1 MSEEFIC
8 YVPRNICL
16 ADLDHHF
23 GKIRLGVSRR
33 LGIRWGN
40 AGWPVALEGGVPKP
54 KGYKVITLSDQIY
67 CGGRIYEG
75 QGWRLLQSFKAG
87 QARQFRDMVERT
99 LLLVTA
105 SGQGIMAFS

>member
-16 ADLDHHF
+16 AHLDHHF

-33 LGIRWGN
+33 LRNRWGVLVDT
-40 AGWPVALEGGVPKP
+40 VALEGAVPKP
-54 KGYKVITLSDQIY
+54 TGNNEIALSDQIY

-87 QARQFRDMVERT
+87 QARQFRDMVGRT

>member
-33 LGIRWGN
+33 LRIRWGVLVDT
-40 AGWPVALEGGVPKP
+40 VALEGAVPKP
-54 KGYKVITLSDQIY
+54 TGNNEIALSDQIY

-75 QGWRLLQSFKAG
+75 RGGGGSSLSKRVRPGSSATWW
-87 QARQFRDMVERT
+87 EEPCCW
-99 LLLVTA
+99 
-105 SGQGIMAFS
+105 